1 MWLHAERKFVH
12 LKTQRFIQRAL
23 ALIDKM
29 NRITLIFYIL
39 IFSLNSYCQ
48 QDSFYSHIQ
57 LGEYSVGYCDT
68 IIFDDSL
75 NYSQFNYEGPAPIFV
90 QIWHPFVST
99 EHRNCISYGD
109 FRSPKVSPELEK
121 IYTEL
126 SIRLDS
132 AFIRYNI
139 SVEYKTWKEIDYKKY
154 SHEEIL
160 DKLKSQK
167 TKTSFKHLKQD
178 SNFPVIVY
186 HHGNQ
191 GPSDENYL
199 MAEYFASRGYIFI
212 SANFELPFA
221 NHTFGYREGDL
232 KEPNTSTPR
241 KVIEFAKS
249 TSSSEQLF
257 YVGHSYGAQVGFCIL
272 HEEGLADAFVSM
284 ETTMEFKWPI
294 KPLEH
299 VKNTWPVL
307 YNTIVEHQ
315 KDYQLPM
322 LMMANTRENP
332 PFTFFN
338 ELFKDMNHP
347 YTLQVSSK
355 SNFGHESYTSIYFL
369 RYLNRK
375 FYKQPDSNRLKGQ
388 FKMYIQNLKLIESF
402 LNNQLTNQE
411 LNINEFKKN
420 YFIEE
425 KK

>member
-1 MWLHAERKFVH
+1 
-12 LKTQRFIQRAL
+12 
-23 ALIDKM
+23 M
-29 NRITLIFYIL
+29 NRIPLLFCIL
-39 IFSLNSYCQ
+39 IFSLNGYSQ
-48 QDSFYSHIQ
+48 KDSFYDQVQ
-57 LGEYSVGYCDT
+57 LGEYKVGYCDT

-75 NYSQFNYEGPAPIFV
+75 NYSQFNYDGAAPIFV
-90 QIWHPFVST
+90 QIWHPFVSK
-99 EHRNCISYGD
+99 ENRNCITYGD
-109 FRSPKVSPELEK
+109 FRSPKIPPELEK
-121 IYTEL
+121 IYNEL

-132 AFIRYNI
+132 AFIRHNI
-139 SVEYKTWKEIDYKKY
+139 SEEYKTWKEIDYKNF
-154 SHEEIL
+154 SHEEVL
-160 DKLKSQK
+160 VELKTQKTQSSLKKLKQH
-167 TKTSFKHLKQD
+167 T
-178 SNFPVIVY
+178 NFPVIVY

-221 NHTFGYREGDL
+221 NHTFGYREGDI
-232 KEPNTSTPR
+232 KELNTSTP
-241 KVIEFAKS
+241 KKLIEFAKS
-249 TSSSEQLF
+249 ISSSEQLF

-272 HEEGLADAFVSM
+272 HEKGLADAFVSM
-284 ETTMEFKWPI
+284 ETTIEFKWPI

-299 VKNTWPVL
+299 VMNTWPAL
-307 YNTIVEHQ
+307 YNTIIEHQ

-332 PFTFFN
+332 PFSFFN
-338 ELFKDMNHP
+338 ELFKDLNHLF
-347 YTLQVSSK
+347 TLQVSSK
-355 SNFGHESYTSIYFL
+355 KAFGHESYTSVYFL

-375 FYKQPDSNRLKGQ
+375 IYKQPDSNRLKGQ

-402 LNNQLTNQE
+402 LNKQLTNQE